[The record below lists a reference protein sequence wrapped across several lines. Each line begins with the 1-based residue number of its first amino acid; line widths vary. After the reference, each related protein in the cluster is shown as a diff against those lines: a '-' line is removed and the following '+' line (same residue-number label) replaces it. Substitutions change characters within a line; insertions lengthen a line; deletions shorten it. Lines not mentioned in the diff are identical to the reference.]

1 MALANS
7 QGAIRPN
14 HTPFDLHQL
23 NKALIS
29 CDAIA
34 SLIEGA
40 VRHPESVSIENL
52 VILADC
58 LRDAANTL
66 DPRIARRA
74 GGAA

>member
-1 MALANS
+1 MAIANPT
-7 QGAIRPN
+7 GEIRQN
-14 HTPFDLHQL
+14 LTPFDLHQL

-40 VRHPESVSIENL
+40 VRQPESVTIENL
-52 VILADC
+52 VILADG

-66 DPRIARRA
+66 DPRLVRRA